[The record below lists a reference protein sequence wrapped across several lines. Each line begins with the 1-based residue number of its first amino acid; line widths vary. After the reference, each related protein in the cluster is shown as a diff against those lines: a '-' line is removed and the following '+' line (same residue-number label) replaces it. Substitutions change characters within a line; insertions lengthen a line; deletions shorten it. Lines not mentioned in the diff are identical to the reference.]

1 MLLQLALGIVFSA
14 IIAGIARARGSLD
27 NSGALA
33 ALAIGSAI
41 YFGGGPAWFM
51 ALLVFFSTSSL
62 LGKLGR
68 ARKADLERD
77 YQKGHAR
84 DAMQA
89 LSNGGMAALCAL
101 FVLLMPSP
109 WTGGAFL
116 GALATA
122 NGDTW
127 ATELGVLSR
136 SDPRSLIGFERVPRG
151 TSGAVSGLGLLATLG
166 GGLAIG
172 LVGALAP
179 RSFGMPA
186 WVALCVGAGAGLF
199 GSLLD
204 SLLGATM
211 QASYHCPACA
221 RDTEAAV
228 HHCGQKTEL
237 RRGLTW
243 FDNDTVNLLATLFGA
258 FAGGLLEFLL
268 EPPVVVP

>member
-14 IIAGIARARGSLD
+14 IVAGIARARGSLD

-33 ALAIGSAI
+33 AVAIGSAI
-41 YFGGGPAWFM
+41 YFGGGPAWFA
-51 ALLVFFSTSSL
+51 ALLVFFITSSL

-68 ARKADLERD
+68 ARKADVERD
-77 YQKGHAR
+77 YQKGQAR

-89 LSNGGMAALCAL
+89 LCNAGVAALCAL

-116 GALATA
+116 GALASA

-136 SDPRSLIGFERVPRG
+136 GDPRSLLGFKHVPRG
-151 TSGAVSGLGLLATLG
+151 SSGAVSGLGLLATLA

-179 RSFGMPA
+179 RAFGMPA
-186 WVALCVGAGAGLF
+186 WVALCVGGGAGLL

-204 SLLGATM
+204 SLLGASL
-211 QASYHCPACA
+211 QAGYHCPACA
-221 RDTEAAV
+221 RDTETAV
-228 HHCGQKTEL
+228 HHCGTKSEL
-237 RRGLTW
+237 KRGLAW

-268 EPPVVVP
+268 EPPPVL